1 MAHKKATATTRRVKR
16 KPTPPGLRYDVLAR
30 ANFTCQ
36 ACGEKVPKIRLEID
50 HIIPVSQGGLTVS
63 ENLQALCVACNR
75 GKAAKMKAMR
85 KVQPQAKP
93 KKAKPKKGKKPKKS
107 QS

>member
-1 MAHKKATATTRRVKR
+1 
-16 KPTPPGLRYDVLAR
+16 VLAR